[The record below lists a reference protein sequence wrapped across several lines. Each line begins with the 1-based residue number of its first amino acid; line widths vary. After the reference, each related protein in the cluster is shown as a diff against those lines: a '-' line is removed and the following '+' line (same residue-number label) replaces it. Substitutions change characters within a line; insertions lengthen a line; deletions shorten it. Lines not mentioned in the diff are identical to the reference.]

1 MRGSVLFGPI
11 VYSRMAYPLY
21 RWGSVRS
28 IPEDHEMNIHIFV
41 LMASTMKVILTRSLR
56 KRDELAVRE
65 VSKQLAERVLDVVDK
80 GLCSGAGQPI
90 PGRMCVEAAVC
101 YAMGQQ
107 HSDEPSCVHGNVR
120 AAKIALNDQPWS
132 SRKARAKGMRRL
144 AVAQLGSNGINGN
157 QFNKRLSYGLIS
169 LILPDALKES
179 KRQEENSLLKK
190 MSRAREGAWR
200 GLLLS
205 YKEKHGFHGGSLIRV
220 LHEIAEDLHSSSAY
234 RSESLILLASRWSGK
249 AKNGKARDARL
260 RSIADVMEKAL
271 VGCRSKGRAW
281 LSLCDD

>member
-1 MRGSVLFGPI
+1 
-11 VYSRMAYPLY
+11 MADPLY
-21 RWGSVRS
+21 MWGSVRFNYQNR
-28 IPEDHEMNIHIFV
+28 EMNIHIFV

-205 YKEKHGFHGGSLIRV
+205 YKEKHGLYGDSLIRV
-220 LHEIAEDLHSSSAY
+220 LHEIAEDLHSSSVY